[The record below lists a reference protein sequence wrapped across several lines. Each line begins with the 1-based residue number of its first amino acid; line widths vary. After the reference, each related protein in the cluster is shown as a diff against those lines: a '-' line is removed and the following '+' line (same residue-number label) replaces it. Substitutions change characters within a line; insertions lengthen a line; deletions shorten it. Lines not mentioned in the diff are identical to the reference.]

1 MPSVP
6 TRLAIKYSPPLMTI
20 VYHFEQNA
28 EEFYYHDIPIER
40 QMLATLGAED
50 IVSHLYMRE
59 AYYFNPKQV
68 KRAQL
73 MKLVKMLQDNN
84 DENQPINDTQAGSL
98 NFFERKRNLDR
109 SGAHNPL
116 QKRRSFYQNMQ
127 PGQPV
132 KATSPSRQ

>member
-1 MPSVP
+1 MNFEFGSGVKQPPPGCKYVDLAELSLSGSLMPSVP

-73 MKLVKMLQDNN
+73 VKLVKML
-84 DENQPINDTQAGSL
+84 
-98 NFFERKRNLDR
+98 
-109 SGAHNPL
+109 
-116 QKRRSFYQNMQ
+116 
-127 PGQPV
+127 
-132 KATSPSRQ
+132 